1 MNTPFKC
8 RIVIEIVEGDGP
20 EAIRDAL
27 DLASTLRAEPC
38 VVDVEPRPVKTASLP
53 CASTPA
59 PRAPKA
65 KPGPKPKRDPKP
77 DPAGFAAPGGEHLIC
92 AACGVRFIAPNA
104 KGPAPKYCKD
114 DACRRARAS
123 SIARKLRARKA
134 AELPPVPDVP
144 DVDNDDDDGQAEAE
158 AEARRLKVAY

>member
-8 RIVIEIVEGDGP
+8 RIVIEIIEGDGP

-27 DLASTLRAEPC
+27 DLASMLRAEPC

-77 DPAGFAAPGGEHLIC
+77 DPAGFAAPGGKILIC
-92 AACGVRFIAPNA
+92 KACGAKFVAPNA
-104 KGPAPKYCKD
+104 KGRAPKYCQD
-114 DACRRARAS
+114 AACRKARGRAVY
-123 SIARKLRARKA
+123 RKLRGIRECVA
-134 AELPPVPDVP
+134 PPVPDVP
-144 DVDNDDDDGQAEAE
+144 DVDNDDDGGQAEAE
-158 AEARRLKVAY
+158 AEARRLKAAY